1 MKNIM
6 KLITALTAILGT
18 MAILSA
24 CTSTPS
30 GSNAVTRQPAN
41 PSTETQSTEMKASDT
56 QAADAK
62 TSDTQATANQP
73 AQAQI
78 VGGDRDEHGCI
89 GSAGYTWCEAKQK
102 CFRSWE
108 EECVTA
114 STSPASIAAPAPAKS
129 DSDITGS
136 SEESGIK
143 AALAKEYDK
152 PVSDITLRNQQ
163 ISGDFARGGVT
174 IAPGGQGE
182 GGMFL
187 AVKKN
192 DEWTL
197 VYAGNGSVDCKAI
210 KEYGFPAPL
219 LQGFCD

>member
-1 MKNIM
+1 MK
-6 KLITALTAILGT
+6 
-18 MAILSA
+18 
-24 CTSTPS
+24 TP
-30 GSNAVTRQPAN
+30 
-41 PSTETQSTEMKASDT
+41 DT
-56 QAADAK
+56 QATDIK
-62 TSDTQATANQP
+62 PSDPQATANQP
-73 AQAQI
+73 EQGQL

-89 GSAGYTWCEAKQK
+89 GSAGYTWCENKQK
-102 CFRSWE
+102 CLRVWE
-108 EECVTA
+108 EKCTTE
-114 STSPASIAAPAPAKS
+114 STSTVNNTAPAQTESAS
-129 DSDITGS
+129 GTTGA

-174 IAPGGQGE
+174 IAPGGQGA

-192 DEWTL
+192 SEWTL
-197 VYAGNGSVDCKAI
+197 VYVGNGSVDCKAI
-210 KEYGFPAPL
+210 KEYGFPAPM